1 MNTRPL
7 SSAAV
12 DIVARLF
19 SGSERAA
26 AILLLETECANNLP
40 MLETLDAAV

>member
-1 MNTRPL
+1 M
-7 SSAAV
+7 

-19 SGSERAA
+19 GGSDRAA